1 MKKLAI
7 ILGLLSFSVTAQK
20 TIRSFKLDSAIF
32 NEIAKVRRENNQPS
46 VLKFF
51 YGTIRDFSYTVTEK
65 NCDSEYFEHSPMDS
79 TRKYCNTECIFQ
91 HKLEYGN
98 ASKYDVVTY
107 PENIERL
114 AKIVVDGW
122 MASPPH
128 RTAILF
134 SWNRSFTI
142 TSQIEIAAD
151 NKSAILS
158 VSYHSVQHTDNIN
171 EIPKGL
177 HSNAAYYMKK

>member
-7 ILGLLSFSVTAQK
+7 ILGLLSFNVTAQK
-20 TIRSFKLDSAIF
+20 TIRSIKLDSAIF

-79 TRKYCNTECIFQ
+79 TRKYCNAECIYRFE
-91 HKLEYGN
+91 LVFGD
-98 ASKYDVVTY
+98 ASKYDVELH
-107 PENIERL
+107 PESISNMSKN
-114 AKIVVDGW
+114 AVDAW

-128 RTAILF
+128 RWAILLT
-134 SWNRSFTI
+134 WNRSFTI

-158 VSYHSVQHTDNIN
+158 VSYHSVQHTDNIY
-171 EIPKGL
+171 EIPIGL
-177 HSNAAYYMKK
+177 RSNAAYYMK

>member
-1 MKKLAI
+1 M
-7 ILGLLSFSVTAQK
+7 ILFSLIAFSVNAQK
-20 TIRSFKLDSAIF
+20 TIKSIKLDSAVF

-51 YGTIRDFSYTVTEK
+51 YGKIREFSYTVTDK
-65 NCDSEYFEHSPMDS
+65 NCDVNYFEHSPMDS

-91 HKLEYGN
+91 YKLEYGN
-98 ASKYDVVTY
+98 ARKYDVVTY
-107 PENIERL
+107 PENIARL
-114 AKIVVDGW
+114 AKIVIDGW

-142 TSQIEIAAD
+142 TSQIKIASD
-151 NKSAILS
+151 NKSAIMS
-158 VSYHSVQHTDNIN
+158 VSYHAVQYTNKIS

-177 HSNAAYYMKK
+177 HYDAAYYMK